1 MYRLKRIIACV
12 ILLTSICSITTAQID
27 QIDEQLFIDFTN
39 LDNGTIAV
47 SVLDP
52 EPSARYK
59 LNIQLGE
66 INYLYGL
73 DTSVATVVPLQMGN
87 GEYSIELYKHLRG
100 TQYQLLRFFRVT
112 VEIDRRKVWLQSN
125 VKVDF
130 SSPEKLLSVLSEIVS
145 PTDSDMGKLD
155 KITRYMRNNYK
166 YDWITAAKRYDIP
179 EYADLDRVLER
190 KMGICE
196 ELAALTVALLR
207 LEGVP
212 ARMVIGTANGIQ
224 HAWVQALVDG
234 KVYRFDPS
242 VDKYTQA
249 KRTYIAQRY
258 Y

>member
-12 ILLTSICSITTAQID
+12 ILLTSICSITTAQIG

-39 LDNGTIAV
+39 FDNGTIAV
-47 SVLDP
+47 SVLEP

-59 LNIQLGE
+59 LNVQLGE
-66 INYLYGL
+66 KSYLYGL

-87 GEYSIELYKHLRG
+87 GEYSIELYKHLGG
-100 TQYQLLRFFRVT
+100 TRYQRMGFLRVT
-112 VEIDRRKVWLQSN
+112 VEIERRKVWLQSN
-125 VKVDF
+125 VKVNF

-145 PTDSDMGKLD
+145 PTDSDAEKID
-155 KITRYMRNNYK
+155 KIAKYMRNNYR
-166 YDWITAAKRYDIP
+166 YDWITAAKYYEIP
-179 EYADLDRVLER
+179 EYADINRVLER

-196 ELAALTVALLR
+196 ELSALTVALLR
-207 LEGVP
+207 LEGIP

-224 HAWVQALVDG
+224 HAWVELLLNG
-234 KVYRFDPS
+234 KIYRFDPS

-249 KRTYIAQRY
+249 NRTYIAQRY